1 MQAAHINKMTS
12 SLDGAEPVDST
23 QVTGPLDNAE
33 LKSRVLALAA
43 PADQALRDTLYSH
56 VEYIEKV
63 SEYIIFSGG
72 KRLRPVLF
80 MLAAAAMGKKA
91 DPKYAAI
98 FEYLHAATLLHD
110 DVVDEAGLRRGRPAA
125 RKLYGNE
132 AVILVG
138 DFLFSKSYSLAA
150 EVPDHRFINALTDCT
165 THMAEGQVLEL
176 LRTDD
181 LDLSPAGYLEVIVAK
196 TAVLLAAACQMGGI
210 YAQADNRTI
219 EALYCYGLNLGI
231 AFQLVDDAL
240 DYVGTQHEFGK
251 PVGHDLAEG
260 KITLPLIHVRDSSGS
275 EPREQLLDLV
285 RRSRTEPEAVDR
297 AKQIIRDGGGV
308 EYAFGQ
314 AARYS
319 LAAQKALEPVL
330 AKAGADD
337 CDTLMS
343 IPSYV
348 LTRRN

>member
-1 MQAAHINKMTS
+1 MQATQIRSMTP
-12 SLDGAEPVDST
+12 SLEGAQPVDAAL
-23 QVTGPLDNAE
+23 VKGPLDNAE

-43 PADQALRDTLYSH
+43 PADQALRETLHSH

-63 SEYIIFSGG
+63 SDYIIFSGG

-80 MLAAAAMGKKA
+80 LLAAAAVGKVA
-91 DPKYAAI
+91 DPKYATI

-110 DVVDEAGLRRGRPAA
+110 DVIDEAGLRRGRPAA
-125 RKLYGNE
+125 RKVYGNE

-150 EVPDHRFINALTDCT
+150 ELPDHRFINALTDCT

-181 LDLSPAGYLEVIVAK
+181 LALSPQGYLEVIVAK
-196 TAVLLAAACQMGGI
+196 TAVLLAAACQMGAI
-210 YAQADNRTI
+210 YGGADDAVI
-219 EALYCYGLNLGI
+219 DALYRYGLNLGI

-260 KITLPLIHVRDSSGS
+260 KITLPLIHVRDTAEAGV
-275 EPREQLLDLV
+275 RQQLMSLV
-285 RRSRTEPEAVDR
+285 GRSRTEPEAVEQ
-297 AKQIIRDGGGV
+297 AKQIIRDDGGV
-308 EYAFGQ
+308 EYTFGQ

-319 LAAQKALEPVL
+319 LEAQRALEPL
-330 AKAGADD
+330 AAKAGGAEM
-337 CDTLMS
+337 DTLMS